1 MRTARSENSLQWPLG
16 MTCRED
22 ESCIHIGHDAH
33 NMSILRCQ
41 ATLGSGLAAKRK
53 QAGWDNDTY
62 SWPCRNGRRLPGAV
76 YASTRNWVLAPGLG
90 ALESP
95 TCQGPEVR
103 SW

>member
-53 QAGWDNDTY
+53 QAGWDNEY
-62 SWPCRNGRRLPGAV
+62 
-76 YASTRNWVLAPGLG
+76 LG
-90 ALESP
+90 AYIPDYAVGATGTTLYICAIMVS
-95 TCQGPEVR
+95 C
-103 SW
+103 

>member
-1 MRTARSENSLQWPLG
+1 

-53 QAGWDNDTY
+53 QAGWDNEY
-62 SWPCRNGRRLPGAV
+62 
-76 YASTRNWVLAPGLG
+76 LG
-90 ALESP
+90 AYIPTHGPVAMEGDCPVRCTLPRVIGYWPPALDHWSP
-95 TCQGPEVR
+95 PPVRDPKYGVSSGPLKPQ
-103 SW
+103 

>member
-16 MTCRED
+16 MPCRED

-53 QAGWDNDTY
+53 QAGWDNEY
-62 SWPCRNGRRLPGAV
+62 
-76 YASTRNWVLAPGLG
+76 LG
-90 ALESP
+90 AYIP
-95 TCQGPEVR
+95 THGPVAMEGDCPVR
-103 SW
+103 CVRFHA

>member
-53 QAGWDNDTY
+53 QAGWDNEY
-62 SWPCRNGRRLPGAV
+62 LVLRPGNSHA
-76 YASTRNWVLAPGLG
+76 
-90 ALESP
+90 
-95 TCQGPEVR
+95 
-103 SW
+103 